1 MEVIC
6 NMKHNGIFGENFS
19 SKGNELH
26 LLEPFIFNNV
36 NDGTPW
42 KVAPLGFPLKRPV
55 FLTNAP
61 VSAPRDKD
69 VNSTLDGK

>member
-1 MEVIC
+1 M
-6 NMKHNGIFGENFS
+6 
-19 SKGNELH
+19 
-26 LLEPFIFNNV
+26 EPFIFNNV

-42 KVAPLGFPLKRPV
+42 KVTPLGFSLKRPV

-61 VSAPRDKD
+61 VRASRDRD